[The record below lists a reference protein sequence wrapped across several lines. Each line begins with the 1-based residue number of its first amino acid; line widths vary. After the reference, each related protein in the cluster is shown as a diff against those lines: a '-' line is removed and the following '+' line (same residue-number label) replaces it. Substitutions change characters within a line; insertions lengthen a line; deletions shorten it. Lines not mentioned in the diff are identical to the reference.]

1 MSRGLGDVYK
11 RQLKENEKLNITYY
25 YDVYDPKLWYL
36 EVFSS
41 MASKEQGVRYLRENY
56 GFDFVTAFGDNTNDL
71 PMFKAADKR
80 VAVKNAC
87 KEVLEGCDQVTGT
100 NEENGVAEYLLKT
113 FERN

>member
-1 MSRGLGDVYK
+1 MK
-11 RQLKENEKLNITYY
+11 
-25 YDVYDPKLWYL
+25 
-36 EVFSS
+36 
-41 MASKEQGVRYLRENY
+41 YLRENY

-87 KEVLEGCDQVTGT
+87 KEVLEGCDEVTGT
-100 NEENGVAEYLLKT
+100 NEGNGVAEYLLKT